1 MAVLDLE
8 LVPALARAVS
18 DGQLQVHYQPEIDLA
33 SGSIVGMEA
42 LLRWA
47 HPRRGLL
54 WPENFLGVA
63 RATGLLD
70 EIGRWLVN
78 RCAAE
83 AQTWSALP
91 AVPNVLDRQLLV
103 NISAGELLS
112 PWFADDLL
120 AAVAEHEL
128 QPGTFGIEVSASALR
143 RIAVGAPDTFDRLRA
158 AGVLLAIDDVQGWS
172 DLEGEVGELPLDIV
186 KIDIATVRW
195 IGRENPPEGKQT
207 DSDPLGILRDLI
219 DRAHDRG
226 LLVVAEGI
234 ESWTESALLCD
245 VGCDRA
251 HGFLFAG
258 PQHADRARAM
268 LATGTG
274 WAGLA

>member
-1 MAVLDLE
+1 VAVLDLE
-8 LVPALARAVS
+8 LVPALARAVE
-18 DGQLQVHYQPEIDLA
+18 DDQLQVHYQPEIDLA
-33 SGSIVGMEA
+33 SGSVVGMEA

-70 EIGRWLVN
+70 DIGRWLVN

-83 AQTWSALP
+83 AQTWSELP
-91 AVPNVLDRQLLV
+91 PVANVLDRQLLV

-112 PWFADDLL
+112 PCFADDLL
-120 AAVAEHEL
+120 SAVTTHGL

-143 RIAVGAPDTFDRLRA
+143 RIAVGAPETFDRLRA
-158 AGVLLAIDDVQGWS
+158 AGVLLAIDDVQAWS

-195 IGRENPPEGKQT
+195 IGR
-207 DSDPLGILRDLI
+207 DSAAPGEFEDTDPLGVLRDLI
-219 DRAHDRG
+219 ERAHERE

-258 PQHADRARAM
+258 PQQADRARAM

-274 WAGLA
+274 WSGLA

>member
-1 MAVLDLE
+1 MAVLDLK

-18 DGQLQVHYQPEIDLA
+18 DGQLQIHYQPEIDLS
-33 SGSIVGMEA
+33 SGFVVGMEA

-70 EIGRWLVN
+70 EIGRWLVD

-83 AQTWSALP
+83 AKTWSALP
-91 AVPNVLDRQLLV
+91 PVPSVLDRQLLV

-120 AAVAEHEL
+120 AAVAAHEL
-128 QPGTFGIEVSASALR
+128 DPGTFGIEVSASALR
-143 RIAVGAPDTFDRLRA
+143 RIAVGTPDTFDRLRA

-195 IGRENPPEGKQT
+195 IGRGSAT
-207 DSDPLGILRDLI
+207 DGESAQVESLGELQDLI
-219 DRAHDRG
+219 DRAHERG

-234 ESWTESALLCD
+234 ETWTESAMLSE

-258 PQHADRARAM
+258 PQRADRARAM

-274 WAGLA
+274 WSGLA